1 MGGLIHR
8 DLDELR
14 RRLRPHLQGAL
25 RAIAFGSVARGEPDA
40 WSDLDLIV
48 VARTA
53 RPFFERHKD
62 FAGRNDVWPR
72 LDLLIYTPEEF
83 DQMVAEERPLI
94 VEALS
99 EGMVIYQ
106 AEQG

>member
-1 MGGLIHR
+1 MGGLILR
-8 DLDELR
+8 NLDELR

-25 RAIAFGSVARGEPDA
+25 RVIAFGSVARGEPDA

-53 RPFFERHKD
+53 RPFFERYRA
-62 FAGRNDVWPR
+62 FAGLYDVWPR
-72 LDLLIYTPEEF
+72 RDLLIYTPEEF

-99 EGMVIYQ
+99 EGMVIYK